1 MIKVLKILNQELSN
15 LLTNYAFDDWNSKKV
30 LPYYVGE
37 ISEVANPYEDGK
49 SEYQFIITGTD
60 KNTYTNLLN
69 TLETIKKE
77 YKYGK
82 KISNDNINMVI
93 EYDNSITIP
102 IENEDIKRIQINLS
116 VKLWEND

>member
-1 MIKVLKILNQELSN
+1 MINVLKVLNTEMTR
-15 LLTNYAFDDWNSKKV
+15 LLTNYAFDDWNTKKV

-37 ISEVANPYEDGK
+37 ISEIITGYEDGK

-60 KNTYTNLLN
+60 KDTYTNLLN
-69 TLETIKKE
+69 ALELIKKE

-82 KISNDNINMVI
+82 KITLDNGVI
-93 EYDNSITIP
+93 VIIYDNSLTIP

-116 VKLWEND
+116 VRLWEN